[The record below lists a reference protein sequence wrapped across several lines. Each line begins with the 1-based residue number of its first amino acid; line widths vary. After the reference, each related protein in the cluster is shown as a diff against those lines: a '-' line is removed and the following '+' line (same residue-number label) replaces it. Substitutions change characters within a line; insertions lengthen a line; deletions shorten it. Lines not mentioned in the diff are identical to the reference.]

1 MNEKEKEEAKLNGFV
16 LAGKTGAG
24 KTTLLNAIFGKEV
37 GKVERSLTSV
47 TQFSK
52 VFYYKMQ
59 NGKCISL
66 IDTPGL
72 SDSNVL
78 ENKNID
84 IIHLE
89 NITEVISKENIRLKG
104 ILFLVN
110 FQNERFDSDEQK
122 ALIRYNQLFPLRRFW
137 QNLIVIFTHHFADPD
152 GDTENEMRE
161 NRDKSNGKIFSNI
174 MDKVKDVSDIID
186 YKELRVKYFNSY
198 SPVKNDKQKIK
209 NIKVRDDLEIDLD
222 YLTKTEPL
230 FSQIEIIHVKNQII
244 KDEKTGKKFITE
256 LEIYGFFDLNGK
268 KPLYEKR
275 KIISQVELTKENEE
289 ELPAPEI
296 DLKVIN
302 AQKDEKDHLHIETN
316 KGNKENS
323 NYIKYKGTKVGLG
336 VGGIGGAIVG
346 GIAVGVGALAALP
359 AVGVGLGIAA
369 VGTIIGSF
377 FNN

>member
-47 TQFSK
+47 TQNSQ
-52 VFYYKMQ
+52 VFYYKIQ

-122 ALIRYNQLFPLRRFW
+122 ALMRYNQLFPLRRFW
-137 QNLIVIFTHHFADPD
+137 KNLIVIFTHHFADPD

-161 NRDKSNGKIFSNI
+161 NRDKSNRKIFSNI
-174 MDKVKDVSDIID
+174 MDKVKEVSDVID

-198 SPVKNDKQKIK
+198 SPVKNDKQKNK
-209 NIKVRDDLEIDLD
+209 NIKVRDDLEIESRGL
-222 YLTKTEPL
+222 PSL
-230 FSQIEIIHVKNQII
+230 FSI
-244 KDEKTGKKFITE
+244 KAILFSMYFLCSG
-256 LEIYGFFDLNGK
+256 
-268 KPLYEKR
+268 
-275 KIISQVELTKENEE
+275 ENFCA
-289 ELPAPEI
+289 L
-296 DLKVIN
+296 LFN
-302 AQKDEKDHLHIETN
+302 KD
-316 KGNKENS
+316 
-323 NYIKYKGTKVGLG
+323 
-336 VGGIGGAIVG
+336 IVC
-346 GIAVGVGALAALP
+346 L
-359 AVGVGLGIAA
+359 
-369 VGTIIGSF
+369 SK
-377 FNN
+377 

>member
-1 MNEKEKEEAKLNGFV
+1 M
-16 LAGKTGAG
+16 
-24 KTTLLNAIFGKEV
+24 
-37 GKVERSLTSV
+37 
-47 TQFSK
+47 
-52 VFYYKMQ
+52 
-59 NGKCISL
+59 
-66 IDTPGL
+66 
-72 SDSNVL
+72 
-78 ENKNID
+78 
-84 IIHLE
+84 
-89 NITEVISKENIRLKG
+89 
-104 ILFLVN
+104 
-110 FQNERFDSDEQK
+110 
-122 ALIRYNQLFPLRRFW
+122 
-137 QNLIVIFTHHFADPD
+137 
-152 GDTENEMRE
+152 
-161 NRDKSNGKIFSNI
+161 
-174 MDKVKDVSDIID
+174 
-186 YKELRVKYFNSY
+186 
-198 SPVKNDKQKIK
+198 
-209 NIKVRDDLEIDLD
+209 EIDLD
-222 YLTKTEPL
+222 YLSNTDPL

-268 KPLYEKR
+268 KPLYEKQ

-346 GIAVGVGALAALP
+346 GIAIGVGALAALP

-377 FNN
+377 FNK

>member
-89 NITEVISKENIRLKG
+89 NITEVISNENIRLKG

-152 GDTENEMRE
+152 GDTENEMRA
-161 NRDKSNGKIFSNI
+161 NRDETNGKIFSNI
-174 MDKVKDVSDIID
+174 MDKVKEVSDVID

-198 SPVKNDKQKIK
+198 SPVKNDKQKNK

-222 YLTKTEPL
+222 YLTNTEPL

-275 KIISQVELTKENEE
+275 KIISQVELTKENEK

>member
-47 TQFSK
+47 TQNSQ

-122 ALIRYNQLFPLRRFW
+122 ALMRYNQLFPLRRFW
-137 QNLIVIFTHHFADPD
+137 KNLIVIFTHHFADPD

-174 MDKVKDVSDIID
+174 MVKVKEVSDVID

-198 SPVKNDKQKIK
+198 SPVKNDKQKNK

-222 YLTKTEPL
+222 YLTNTEPL

-244 KDEKTGKKFITE
+244 NDEKTGKKFIAE

-275 KIISQVELTKENEE
+275 KIISQVELTKENEK

-316 KGNKENS
+316 KGNEENS

-346 GIAVGVGALAALP
+346 GIAIGVGALAALP

-377 FNN
+377 FNK

>member
-47 TQFSK
+47 TQNSQ

-174 MDKVKDVSDIID
+174 MDKVKEVSDVID

-198 SPVKNDKQKIK
+198 SPVKNDKQKNK

-222 YLTKTEPL
+222 YLTNTEPL

-302 AQKDEKDHLHIETN
+302 AQKDEKDHLHIKTN
-316 KGNKENS
+316 KGTEENS

-346 GIAVGVGALAALP
+346 GIAIGVGALAALP

-377 FNN
+377 FNK

>member
-47 TQFSK
+47 TQNSK
-52 VFYYKMQ
+52 VYYYKMQ

-122 ALIRYNQLFPLRRFW
+122 ALMRYNQLFPLRRFW
-137 QNLIVIFTHHFADPD
+137 KNLIVIFTHHFADPD

-174 MDKVKDVSDIID
+174 MDKVKEVSDVID

-198 SPVKNDKQKIK
+198 SPVKNDKQKNK

-316 KGNKENS
+316 KGTKENS

-346 GIAVGVGALAALP
+346 GIAIGVGALAALP

-377 FNN
+377 FNK

>member
-1 MNEKEKEEAKLNGFV
+1 MNEKEKEQAKLNGFV

-47 TQFSK
+47 TQNSQ

-122 ALIRYNQLFPLRRFW
+122 ALMRYNQLFPLRRFW
-137 QNLIVIFTHHFADPD
+137 KNLIVIFTHHFADPD

-174 MDKVKDVSDIID
+174 MDKVKEVSDVID

-198 SPVKNDKQKIK
+198 SPVKNDKQKNK

-222 YLTKTEPL
+222 YLTNTEPL

-244 KDEKTGKKFITE
+244 NDEKTGKKFITE

-275 KIISQVELTKENEE
+275 KIISQVELTKENEK

-302 AQKDEKDHLHIETN
+302 AQKDEKDHLHIKTN
-316 KGNKENS
+316 KGTEENS

-346 GIAVGVGALAALP
+346 GIAIGVGALAALP

>member
-1 MNEKEKEEAKLNGFV
+1 MNEKEKEQAKLNGFV

-47 TQFSK
+47 TQNSQ

-122 ALIRYNQLFPLRRFW
+122 ALMRYNQLFPLRRFW
-137 QNLIVIFTHHFADPD
+137 KNLIVIFTHHFADPD

-174 MDKVKDVSDIID
+174 MDKVKEVSDVID

-198 SPVKNDKQKIK
+198 SPVKNDKQKNK

-222 YLTKTEPL
+222 YLTNTEPL

-244 KDEKTGKKFITE
+244 NDEKTGKKFITE

-316 KGNKENS
+316 KGTEENS

-346 GIAVGVGALAALP
+346 GIAIGVGALAALP

>member
-47 TQFSK
+47 TQNSQ

-122 ALIRYNQLFPLRRFW
+122 ALMRYNQLFPLRRFW
-137 QNLIVIFTHHFADPD
+137 KNLIVIFTHHFADPD

-174 MDKVKDVSDIID
+174 MDKVKEVSDVID

-346 GIAVGVGALAALP
+346 GIAIGVGALAALP

-377 FNN
+377 FNK

>member
-1 MNEKEKEEAKLNGFV
+1 MNEKEKEQAKLNGFV

-47 TQFSK
+47 TQNSK

-122 ALIRYNQLFPLRRFW
+122 ALMRYNQLFPLRRFW
-137 QNLIVIFTHHFADPD
+137 KNLIVIFTHHFADPD

-174 MDKVKDVSDIID
+174 MDKVKEVSDVID

-198 SPVKNDKQKIK
+198 SPVKNDRQKNK
-209 NIKVRDDLEIDLD
+209 NIKVRDELEIDLD

-244 KDEKTGKKFITE
+244 KDEKTGKKFIAE

-268 KPLYEKR
+268 KPLYEKQ
-275 KIISQVELTKENEE
+275 KIISQVELTKENEK

-302 AQKDEKDHLHIETN
+302 AQKDEKDNLHIETN
-316 KGNKENS
+316 KGNEENS

-377 FNN
+377 FNK

>member
-1 MNEKEKEEAKLNGFV
+1 MNEKEKEQAKLNGFV

-47 TQFSK
+47 TQNSQ

-122 ALIRYNQLFPLRRFW
+122 ALMRYNQLFPLRRFW

-174 MDKVKDVSDIID
+174 MNKVKEVSDVID

-222 YLTKTEPL
+222 YLTNTEPL

-302 AQKDEKDHLHIETN
+302 AQKDEKDHLHIKTN
-316 KGNKENS
+316 KGTEENS

-346 GIAVGVGALAALP
+346 GIAIGVGALAALP

-377 FNN
+377 FNK

>member
-1 MNEKEKEEAKLNGFV
+1 MNEKEKEQAKLNGFV

-47 TQFSK
+47 TQNSQ

-122 ALIRYNQLFPLRRFW
+122 ALMRYNQLFPLRRFW
-137 QNLIVIFTHHFADPD
+137 KNLIVIFTHHFADPD

-174 MDKVKDVSDIID
+174 MVKVKEVSDVID

-198 SPVKNDKQKIK
+198 SPVKNDKQKNK

-222 YLTKTEPL
+222 YLTNTEPL

-244 KDEKTGKKFITE
+244 NDEKTGKKFIAE

-275 KIISQVELTKENEE
+275 KIISQVELTKENEK

-316 KGNKENS
+316 KGNEENS

-346 GIAVGVGALAALP
+346 GIAIGVGALAALP

-377 FNN
+377 FNK

>member
-47 TQFSK
+47 TEFSK
-52 VFYYKMQ
+52 VYYYKMQ

-72 SDSNVL
+72 SDSKVL

-89 NITEVISKENIRLKG
+89 NITEVISNENIRLKG

-110 FQNERFDSDEQK
+110 FQNERFDSDEQI
-122 ALIRYNQLFPLRRFW
+122 ALMRYNQLFPLRRFW

-186 YKELRVKYFNSY
+186 YKALRVKYFNSY
-198 SPVKNDKQKIK
+198 SPVRNDKQKKK
-209 NIKVRDDLEIDLD
+209 NIKVRNELEIDLD
-222 YLTKTEPL
+222 YLSNTDPL

-244 KDEKTGKKFITE
+244 KDENTGKKYIAE

-268 KPLYEKR
+268 KPLYEKQ
-275 KIISQVELTKENEE
+275 KIISQVKITKENEK

-302 AQKDEKDHLHIETN
+302 AQKDEKDHLHIETK
-316 KGNKENS
+316 KGTKENS
-323 NYIKYKGTKVGLG
+323 SYIKYKGTKIGFG
-336 VGGIGGAIVG
+336 VGGVGGAIIG
-346 GIAVGVGALAALP
+346 GIALLGGALP
-359 AVGVGLGIAA
+359 ALPAIGVGVRIAA
-369 VGTIIGSF
+369 VGTLIGSF
-377 FNN
+377 FN

>member
-47 TQFSK
+47 TQNSK
-52 VFYYKMQ
+52 VYYYKMQ

-122 ALIRYNQLFPLRRFW
+122 ALMRYNQLFPLRRFW
-137 QNLIVIFTHHFADPD
+137 KNLIVIFTHHFADPD

-174 MDKVKDVSDIID
+174 MNKVKEVSDVID

-198 SPVKNDKQKIK
+198 SPVKNDKQKNK

-222 YLTKTEPL
+222 YLTNTEPL

-302 AQKDEKDHLHIETN
+302 AQKDEKDHLHIKTN
-316 KGNKENS
+316 KGTEENS

-346 GIAVGVGALAALP
+346 GIAIGVGALAALP

>member
-1 MNEKEKEEAKLNGFV
+1 MNEKEKEQAKLNGFV

-47 TQFSK
+47 TQNSQ

-122 ALIRYNQLFPLRRFW
+122 ALMRYNQLFPLRRFW
-137 QNLIVIFTHHFADPD
+137 KNLIVIFTHHFADPD

-174 MDKVKDVSDIID
+174 MDKVKEVSDVID

-198 SPVKNDKQKIK
+198 SPVKNDKQKNK
-209 NIKVRDDLEIDLD
+209 NIIVRDDLEIDLD

-244 KDEKTGKKFITE
+244 KDEKTGKKFIAE

-275 KIISQVELTKENEE
+275 KIISQVELTKENEK

-316 KGNKENS
+316 KGNEENS

-377 FNN
+377 FNK